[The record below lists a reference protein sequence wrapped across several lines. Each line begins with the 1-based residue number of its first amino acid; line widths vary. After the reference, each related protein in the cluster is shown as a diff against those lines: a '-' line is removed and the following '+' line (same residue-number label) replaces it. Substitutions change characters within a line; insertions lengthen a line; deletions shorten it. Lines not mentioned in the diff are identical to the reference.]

1 MANPSYL
8 IDRAK
13 VKHSSMIASY
23 DADGLNDIKTKLKS
37 LQLSW
42 VKRLYDDTCHC
53 WKVIPMFFINRYS
66 QDLFYPNI
74 KLTLPEDMPLFSQN
88 IFKFLEDISKSE
100 PITLKS
106 VFSQSIRFNSF
117 ILIEKKPIK
126 WKMSNVRFIKDF
138 YDSDGRILEW
148 NSFKFK
154 FGLQNI
160 HYPSTG
166 NQIIK
171 NNKENNCNKELPQQH
186 LLYLTRLLTLGRL
199 TSKQLYIVMI
209 IKKSE
214 KPTSESRIEKIL
226 NTTHIQWRKVYALAR
241 NVTIDNF
248 TRQFHIKLTH
258 NILFLNKSL
267 SKMGISNN
275 SLCSYFN
282 IYDETPIHLF
292 FHCKVVTSLWMHLR
306 EILLQAFK

>member
-1 MANPSYL
+1 
-8 IDRAK
+8 
-13 VKHSSMIASY
+13 MIASH
-23 DADGLNDIKTKLKS
+23 DAGGLNDIDIKTKLKS

-53 WKVIPMFFINRYS
+53 WKVIPKFFINKYS
-66 QDLFYPNI
+66 QVLFYPNI
-74 KLTLPEDMPLFSQN
+74 KLTLPEDMPLFYKN
-88 IFKFLEDISKSE
+88 IFKFWEDICKSE

-106 VFSQSIRFNSF
+106 VFSQSVRLNSF

-138 YDSDGRILEW
+138 YDSDGTILEW

-160 HYPSTG
+160 FKWRQILGAIPEHWKS
-166 NQIIK
+166 IIK
-171 NNKENNCNKELPQQH
+171 NSKENNCNNELPQQH
-186 LLYLTRLLTLGRL
+186 LLYLTRLLTLDRL
-199 TSKQLYIVMI
+199 AAKQLYIVMI

-214 KPTSESRIEKIL
+214 KPTSESRIENIL
-226 NTTHIQWRKVYALAR
+226 NTTNIQWSKVYALAR

-248 TRQFHIKLTH
+248 TRQFHFKLTH

-275 SLCSYFN
+275 S
-282 IYDETPIHLF
+282 
-292 FHCKVVTSLWMHLR
+292 
-306 EILLQAFK
+306 Q